1 MKNKRLFKL
10 TITAM
15 LAALSYVMST
25 FVSFP
30 YMAPFQHLFNVITG
44 VFVGPYYALAAAFVT
59 GCMRIALNGSTA
71 LAIIGAVFGAFLA
84 GLFYSKSKSFLL
96 TALGEMIG
104 TGIISAVCAYPI
116 MKYMFNVDLPS
127 PVFYIPFFLP
137 SSAMGSVLGLIIL
150 FTLRKTGTLRHL
162 QRYFREEKQTH

>member
-1 MKNKRLFKL
+1 MKNKKLFKL
-10 TITAM
+10 TLTAM

-30 YMAPFQHLFNVITG
+30 YMAPFQHLFNVLTA
-44 VFVGPYYALAAAFVT
+44 VFVGPYYALAAAFTT
-59 GCMRIALNGSTA
+59 GCMRVALNGSTV

-84 GLFYSKSKSFLL
+84 GVFYKKTKSFLL
-96 TALGEMIG
+96 TAVGEMIG
-104 TGIISAVCAYPI
+104 TGIISAVCAYPV

-137 SSAMGSVLGLIIL
+137 SSAMGSVLGLIML
-150 FTLRKTGTLRHL
+150 FMLRRTGALAHL
-162 QRYFREEKQTH
+162 QRYLTKD